1 MHKGKLMAGQ
11 TQWTVI
17 GDIRNR
23 CYYYWTEHNRR
34 MRVVDLSKL
43 DFGGSKV
50 QTIPLDKARR
60 EDIEDR
66 TQEFSAA

>member
-1 MHKGKLMAGQ
+1 
-11 TQWTVI
+11 
-17 GDIRNR
+17 
-23 CYYYWTEHNRR
+23 

-50 QTIPLDKARR
+50 QAIPLDKARR